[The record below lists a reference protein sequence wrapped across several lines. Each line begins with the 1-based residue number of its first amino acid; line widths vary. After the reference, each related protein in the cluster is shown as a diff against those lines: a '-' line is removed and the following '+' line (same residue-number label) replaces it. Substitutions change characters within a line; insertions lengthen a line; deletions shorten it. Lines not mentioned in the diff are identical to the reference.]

1 MRPTTGAA
9 RLRGMRRRLSL
20 LRERAVTAPS
30 PAAGRTQSAAIAVVL
45 ALGSGGT
52 PTGFVMLV
60 IVLLM
65 FSLILN
71 ARSSPPVRA

>member
-1 MRPTTGAA
+1 MMRPTTGAA
-9 RLRGMRRRLSL
+9 RLRAMRRRLSL
-20 LRERAVTAPS
+20 LRERAVPAPS
-30 PAAGRTQSAAIAVVL
+30 PAGWTQSAAFAVVL

-71 ARSSPPVRA
+71 ARPSPPVRA